1 MNILFFILKIIALS
15 IVVFITYSL
24 LRKYVFSKFKVNKW
38 VIIGIAVVVLV
49 VSVILNQITGL
60 QTNMIFVT
68 IQSGIFVVL
77 FLWFM
82 DTMGW
87 GPKPAPVKSTSK
99 NSKTKY
105 STTPVIKAKAKPNR
119 LKNTDME
126 VINIKDIK
134 KKKKSEMMVNN
145 HHFLFLF
152 LSVI

>member
-38 VIIGIAVVVLV
+38 IIIGIAVVVLV
-49 VSVILNQITGL
+49 ASVILNQVKAL
-60 QTNMIFVT
+60 QTNMVFVT
-68 IQSGIFVVL
+68 IQSGVFVVL

-87 GPKPAPVKSTSK
+87 GPKPVPAKSNLKT
-99 NSKTKY
+99 NKTKY
-105 STTPVIKAKAKPNR
+105 ATTAVIKAKAKPNR
-119 LKNTDME
+119 LQNTDME

-134 KKKKSEMMVNN
+134 KKKK
-145 HHFLFLF
+145 
-152 LSVI
+152 